1 MIEVRGLGKR
11 YGSVV
16 AVDDL
21 TFDVPEGSVTA
32 LLGRNGAGKSTTL
45 RMLLG
50 LDRPSGG
57 TARIAGRAFADLRAP
72 LRTVGALLDSSAAHP
87 GRTARDHLRWL
98 AASNR
103 IPRERVG
110 AVLELTGLRGAAD
123 RRVRAFSLGMRQR
136 LGVAAALLGDPAVL
150 LLDEPVNG
158 LDADGIRWLRSFLRD
173 LAAEGRTVL
182 LSSHLLGEV
191 ERTADHLLVI
201 GRGRMLADAPLP
213 AFLAEHAGR
222 RSRVRT
228 AQPRRLRELLTAAG
242 ATVAIDGD
250 ALRVDGLDQDA
261 VGSLAARHG
270 VPLLELV
277 ADGRSLEEAFLAL
290 TDGSAA

>member
-11 YGSVV
+11 YGPVV

-21 TFDVPEGSVTA
+21 TFDVPAGSVTA

-50 LDRPSGG
+50 LDRPSAG

-72 LRTVGALLDSSAAHP
+72 LRTAGALLDSSAAHP

-98 AASNR
+98 AATHR
-103 IPRERVG
+103 IPRERVD
-110 AVLELTGLRGAAD
+110 AVLELTGLREAAD

-136 LGVAAALLGDPAVL
+136 LGIAAALLGDPAVL

-173 LAAEGRTVL
+173 LAGEGRTVL

-201 GRGRMLADAPLP
+201 GRGRLLADAPLP

-222 RSRVRT
+222 RLRVRT
-228 AQPRRLRELLTAAG
+228 TQPRRLRELLAAAG
-242 ATVAIDGD
+242 ATVLPDGD

-261 VGSLAARHG
+261 VGALAARHG
-270 VPLLELV
+270 VPLLELA
-277 ADGRSLEEAFLAL
+277 ADGRSLEDAFLAL